1 MKTLLTFAAAVAVL
15 TSASAA
21 SAHERDPGHWEWQ
34 NRPVYGPN
42 KSNLPTR
49 VRVWVKEAP
58 AMANCDC
65 AMMQGAANRQA
76 CMEMPGHSKS

>member
-21 SAHERDPGHWEWQ
+21 SAHDRGPGHWEWQ
-34 NRPVYGPN
+34 DRPVYGPN
-42 KSNLPTR
+42 KSNLPSR
-49 VRVWVKEAP
+49 VRVWVDDVP

-65 AMMQGAANRQA
+65 AMIRDAAARQA
-76 CMEMPGHSKS
+76 CMETPLHSKG

>member
-21 SAHERDPGHWEWQ
+21 SAHERGPGHWEWQ

-49 VRVWVKEAP
+49 VRVWVKDAP

-65 AMMQGAANRQA
+65 VMMQEAATRQA
-76 CMEMPGHSKS
+76 CMAKPGHSQS